1 MEKNLRLKK
10 NKDFTFVYKRGK
22 SCWNKNFTLF
32 YKKNKLENSRVGFS
46 ISKKYGNAVK
56 RNYIKRRLREIVRHN
71 KELLPSETD
80 IILIPK
86 KNTYNMSYNLL
97 EKSVIHI
104 LSVLKEKR
112 GNN

>member
-1 MEKNLRLKK
+1 M
-10 NKDFTFVYKRGK
+10 
-22 SCWNKNFTLF
+22 LF

-112 GNN
+112 GNNWTVYS